1 MKAMFEFSAKAEKV
15 STRKPAIKTSD
26 VTTSARPTVLKA

>member
-1 MKAMFEFSAKAEKV
+1 MMAIFEFSAKAEKV
-15 STRKPAIKTSD
+15 STVKPATSTIE